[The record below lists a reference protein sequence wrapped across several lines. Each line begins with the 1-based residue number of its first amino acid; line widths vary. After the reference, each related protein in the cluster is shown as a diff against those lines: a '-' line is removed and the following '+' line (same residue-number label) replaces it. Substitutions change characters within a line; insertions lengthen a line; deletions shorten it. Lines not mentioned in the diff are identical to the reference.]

1 MGTLKQ
7 NVCLSG
13 GFIMEHILDFTKTTP
28 KADVKIFL
36 GDYDGVQRYDR
47 YVYDSSERMIKVQQA
62 ATWFP
67 REISYTKDKV
77 GVNSLSPTFQQ
88 LYRENLL
95 FQTIADSLA
104 NRFLDNMLSGMAT
117 SPEWEAI
124 LKWQAHFELLHSESY
139 SWNIREVFVDP
150 EEFFQEGLKNDNIIH
165 RLDLER
171 ETYAKLEQD
180 MATKWYDRLA
190 PEKALVRK
198 KRAIFKAAIQQ
209 YILENVR
216 FMVSFLY
223 TLKINHIHDQSLQ
236 GSTNSIKLILNDEII
251 HTVIFAN
258 LINIL
263 RREKNEGFT
272 DILKED
278 YDTIVKDM
286 FRDVIASEM
295 DWFYH
300 LDSIQSIDGFTAD
313 SIRGFLEEIAYT
325 AMSQIGVE
333 DDSLLSVKNE
343 VSIFFNKNNKINDAK
358 ALSQETDLLSYNIA
372 SLEDDEFDHKHMSLS
387 FDEIMDILDGK
398 DPEWI

>member
-1 MGTLKQ
+1 M
-7 NVCLSG
+7 
-13 GFIMEHILDFTKTTP
+13 IDILDFTKTTA
-28 KADVKIFL
+28 KENVKIFL

-47 YVYDSSERMIKVQQA
+47 YVYANSEVLIKIQQA

-67 REISYTKDKV
+67 REIGYSKDKV
-77 GVNSLSPTFQQ
+77 AIHSLSPTFKQ

-104 NRFLDNMLSGMAT
+104 NRFLDNVFSGMAT

-171 ETYAKLEQD
+171 ETYAQLEQD
-180 MATKWYDRLA
+180 VAVKWYDRFA
-190 PEKALVRK
+190 PKKALVRR

-251 HTVIFAN
+251 HTVIFAQ

-263 RREKNEGFT
+263 RTDEDQGFV
-272 DILKED
+272 DILDD
-278 YDTIVKDM
+278 YDGLVKSM
-286 FRDVIASEM
+286 FSEVLDSEM
-295 DWFYH
+295 EWFYH
-300 LDSIQSIDGFTAD
+300 LDSIQHIDGFTPDA
-313 SIRGFLEEIAYT
+313 IQGFLEEISYT
-325 AMSQIGVE
+325 AMREIGVI
-333 DDSLLSVKNE
+333 DNSLLKTKNE
-343 VSIFFNKNNKINDAK
+343 VAIFFNKNNKINDAK
-358 ALSQETDLLSYNIA
+358 SLSQETDLLSYNIA
-372 SLEDDEFDHKHMSLS
+372 VLKDDDFDTKHISFTYEDIL
-387 FDEIMDILDGK
+387 DILDGK
-398 DPEWI
+398 AL